1 GTLYGST
8 GDLLRC
14 GFKRIG
20 RGSGLR
26 NRSNTISL
34 KPPRRLRTLSDS
46 AAKKLRVGWILLFL
60 FALAADI
67 GGVFYSLRDAYQV
80 QPLFARVGLDY
91 TVQYQGDVLIGTRIE
106 EGGRQDIE
114 TQARLVAI
122 DGKPVSPDARI
133 AELFERLEAAP
144 GPSIAF
150 DLRQPDGS
158 VVKLQQLRTPTLEV
172 DPTAL
177 RNRDMRMVARFIAA
191 FLACA
196 SLLLC
201 SLLLALRR
209 PNDPVAMLFAF
220 AFAGM
225 AATIDPPLQMWM
237 GLGLSLL
244 EDVLASAWFYLLL
257 IALAVFPDGIFV
269 PRPYRWLLVAGVP
282 LAIFLSLPDV
292 DEDLQAILG
301 IGTLLAML
309 VGQVIRY
316 RRLAAG
322 IARQQLKYAAFG
334 FAAGL
339 LLVFAAFVLIM
350 FVPDEIS
357 EQVALVNLTV
367 LLLFS
372 LGMAVIPLGLLVA
385 LTRFRLWEADAVI
398 TRSAAYA
405 VVTVVVGVVWAASA
419 DLVKLIIA
427 EVMGSSSE
435 AGATTVGAI
444 IAAGIFSP
452 TQSVV
457 LGWTERRFG
466 GPLERVHGAVQRLK
480 RWGLTE
486 VPAEVASRALSVV
499 DEVIHPAASAIVL
512 DGADGLAAARGTQSA
527 ADPALIERLILADE
541 EGPVGALLLAR
552 RSDGNR
558 YNRHEL
564 EAVNLLAPAIADAL
578 RAARSR
584 HSREAML
591 QDRLEEM
598 AARLTQLEGGAAKPA

>member
-1 GTLYGST
+1 MDRPATCYGVPQANRS
-8 GDLLRC
+8 GDPE
-14 GFKRIG
+14 
-20 RGSGLR
+20 LR
-26 NRSNTISL
+26 NRSKAIMFS
-34 KPPRRLRTLSDS
+34 PPRRLRPLPDRW
-46 AAKKLRVGWILLFL
+46 AKRLRVAWILMFV

-67 GGVFYSLRDAYQV
+67 GGVFYALRDAYQM
-80 QPLFARVGLDY
+80 QPVFARVGLDY
-91 TVQYQGDVLIGTRIE
+91 TVQLQGDVLVGTRIE
-106 EGGRQDIE
+106 AGGKQAIE
-114 TQARLVAI
+114 TYSRLVAI
-122 DGKPVSPDARI
+122 DGKPVAPDATI
-133 AELFERLEAAP
+133 AELIERVEAAP

-150 DLRQPDGS
+150 DLRQPNGH
-158 VVKLQQLRTPTLEV
+158 VVKLQQTREASLNA

-177 RNRDMRMVARFIAA
+177 RNRDMRMAARFVAA

-209 PNDPVAMLFAF
+209 PSDPVAMLFAF

-237 GLGLSLL
+237 GLGLWLI
-244 EDVLASAWFYLLL
+244 EDVLTSAWFYLLL
-257 IALAVFPDGIFV
+257 IALAVFPNGIFV
-269 PRPYRWLLVAGVP
+269 PRAFRWLIFAGVA

-292 DEDLQAILG
+292 NEDVQALLG
-301 IGTLLAML
+301 IGALLAML

-316 RRLAAG
+316 RRQPAG

-339 LLVFAAFVLIM
+339 LLVLAAFILIM
-350 FVPDEIS
+350 FVPDEVS
-357 EQVALVNLTV
+357 ERIALVNLTV

-385 LTRFRLWEADAVI
+385 LTRFRLWEADTVI

-452 TQSVV
+452 TQSAV

-466 GPLERVHGAVQRLK
+466 GPLERVTGAAQRLK
-480 RWGLTE
+480 KWGLTE
-486 VPAEVASRALSVV
+486 VPHEVATRALGVV
-499 DEVIHPAASAIVL
+499 DEIIHPAAAAIIL
-512 DGADGLAAARGTQSA
+512 DSGETVATRGTNSSD
-527 ADPALIERLILADE
+527 DPALIEQLALADE
-541 EGPVGALLLAR
+541 EGAVGTLLLAR

-564 EAVNLLAPAIADAL
+564 EAVRLLAPAIADAL

-584 HSREAML
+584 HSREAVL

-598 AARLTQLEGGAAKPA
+598 AARLAQLEGGAPKPA